1 MAVIVRVELT
11 LLRALERSC
20 CLYNVQFH
28 YHYKKWRSYRDSNS
42 SYPRACGSTNRYT
55 IGPMDPG
62 LGFEPRFSAPK
73 ADDLPLV
80 DPGIK
85 NKNGANSRTRTYDLM
100 LPKHADYQ
108 LSHIHMAESIGFE
121 PMIPVS
127 QDAPLAGE

>member
-28 YHYKKWRSYRDSNS
+28 YHYKNGDPIEIRT
-42 SYPRACGSTNRYT
+42 RATHVSCGSTNRYT
-55 IGPMDPG
+55 IGSMDPG